1 MKSLLFL
8 TLFFLHPFFGILATA
23 AEDYSRFAQVESLS
37 CDFLM
42 ERHLAIAEKPL
53 VSTGSFYFRRPD
65 FLRWDY
71 KKPLPHGLLI
81 NGNKVFSW
89 RDEAGKRVVND
100 NGSQRMARQMADQLR
115 MFLTMDMEQIGKK
128 YKVIPYPEGV
138 DLLPIQSGQEQQ
150 QIVKI
155 RLVFDRKL
163 PVVSQTVI
171 TEKSGEETVISYT
184 GFQINKPFPPGTDR
198 P

>member
-1 MKSLLFL
+1 MKKLLLVSLLL
-8 TLFFLHPFFGILATA
+8 SVWGTLAAT
-23 AEDYSRFAQVESLS
+23 AEDYSRFTQVNSLS
-37 CDFLM
+37 CDFRM
-42 ERHLAIAEKPL
+42 ERHLEIAEKPL
-53 VSTGSFYFRRPD
+53 ISTGSFYFRRPD